1 MSEWFDLCR
10 GLRRIAR
17 HNSRCENGWLI
28 SFYSW
33 HRGLSVWLCSLC
45 SARGSHRLLAVTSLS
60 PARRHGAH
68 LSPGGQ
74 AAHTRPPGTQETH
87 GASGRAAPVY
97 GSDLAR
103 AEASSAASLADW
115 SRAVHQAG
123 GNWSVYRLPNCRPP
137 GCWARLARPDP
148 GLSQS
153 PAAQTRSA
161 PIFKNIRR
169 QYPGHQCRH
178 SPHRRNLSPI
188 NSHRHASQ
196 VLRPH

>member
-33 HRGLSVWLCSLC
+33 HRGLSVWLCAHSAQLGAHTGYWQWPA
-45 SARGSHRLLAVTSLS
+45 SARPGDTELILARA
-60 PARRHGAH
+60 ARQ
-68 LSPGGQ
+68 LTPG
-74 AAHTRPPGTQETH
+74 PPGTQETH

-137 GCWARLARPDP
+137 GCLGQAGQARPWS
-148 GLSQS
+148 LSI
-153 PAAQTRSA
+153 TRSPD
-161 PIFKNIRR
+161 PI
-169 QYPGHQCRH
+169 
-178 SPHRRNLSPI
+178 SSNL
-188 NSHRHASQ
+188 
-196 VLRPH
+196 

>member
-68 LSPGGQ
+68 LSAARQLTPG
-74 AAHTRPPGTQETH
+74 PPGTQETH
-87 GASGRAAPVY
+87 GASGRAASVY

-103 AEASSAASLADW
+103 AEASTVRQLLWPIGAGPCT
-115 SRAVHQAG
+115 RRPG
-123 GNWSVYRLPNCRPP
+123 GNWSVYRLPNCRPLAAGP
-137 GCWARLARPDP
+137 GWPGQTLVSLNHPQPRPDQLQSLRISAANTP
-148 GLSQS
+148 GIS
-153 PAAQTRSA
+153 AATLHTGATCHPSIVIDTHPRS
-161 PIFKNIRR
+161 
-169 QYPGHQCRH
+169 
-178 SPHRRNLSPI
+178 
-188 NSHRHASQ
+188 
-196 VLRPH
+196 

>member
-68 LSPGGQ
+68 LSAGPGSSHPGHPAPKRHTGPAGGPRQCTGVTWPGLRPAQWGSFSGRLEPGRAPGG
-74 AAHTRPPGTQETH
+74 RELIG
-87 GASGRAAPVY
+87 
-97 GSDLAR
+97 L
-103 AEASSAASLADW
+103 SLAKLPP
-115 SRAVHQAG
+115 SRLLGQAG
-123 GNWSVYRLPNCRPP
+123 Q
-137 GCWARLARPDP
+137 ARPWS
-148 GLSQS
+148 LSI
-153 PAAQTRSA
+153 TRSPD
-161 PIFKNIRR
+161 PI
-169 QYPGHQCRH
+169 
-178 SPHRRNLSPI
+178 SSNL
-188 NSHRHASQ
+188 
-196 VLRPH
+196 

>member
-68 LSPGGQ
+68 LSAGPGSSHPATRHPRDTRGQRAGRVSVREWPGPGWGQLCSFSGRLEPGRAPGG
-74 AAHTRPPGTQETH
+74 RELIG
-87 GASGRAAPVY
+87 
-97 GSDLAR
+97 L
-103 AEASSAASLADW
+103 SLAKLPP
-115 SRAVHQAG
+115 SRLLGQAG
-123 GNWSVYRLPNCRPP
+123 Q
-137 GCWARLARPDP
+137 ARPWS
-148 GLSQS
+148 LSI
-153 PAAQTRSA
+153 TRSPD
-161 PIFKNIRR
+161 PI
-169 QYPGHQCRH
+169 
-178 SPHRRNLSPI
+178 SSNL
-188 NSHRHASQ
+188 
-196 VLRPH
+196 

>member
-33 HRGLSVWLCSLC
+33 HRGLSVWLCAHSAQLGAHTGYWQWPA
-45 SARGSHRLLAVTSLS
+45 SARPGDTELILARA
-60 PARRHGAH
+60 ARQ
-68 LSPGGQ
+68 LTPG
-74 AAHTRPPGTQETH
+74 PPGTQETH

-115 SRAVHQAG
+115 SRAVHQAARRELIG
-123 GNWSVYRLPNCRPP
+123 LSLAKLPPSRLLGP
-137 GCWARLARPDP
+137 GWPGQTLVSLNHPQPRPDQLQSLRISAANTP
-148 GLSQS
+148 GIS
-153 PAAQTRSA
+153 AATLHTGATCHPSIVIDTHPRS
-161 PIFKNIRR
+161 
-169 QYPGHQCRH
+169 
-178 SPHRRNLSPI
+178 
-188 NSHRHASQ
+188 
-196 VLRPH
+196 

>member
-33 HRGLSVWLCSLC
+33 HRGLSVWLCAHSAQLGAHTGYWQWPA
-45 SARGSHRLLAVTSLS
+45 SARPGDTELILA
-60 PARRHGAH
+60 R
-68 LSPGGQ
+68 GQ
-74 AAHTRPPGTQETH
+74 AAHTRATRHPREGGPGQCTGVTWPGLRPALQLLWPI
-87 GASGRAAPVY
+87 GAGPCTRRP
-97 GSDLAR
+97 
-103 AEASSAASLADW
+103 
-115 SRAVHQAG
+115 G

-137 GCWARLARPDP
+137 GCCARLARPDP

-153 PAAQTRSA
+153 PLAKTRSA

-169 QYPGHQCRH
+169 Q
-178 SPHRRNLSPI
+178 
-188 NSHRHASQ
+188 
-196 VLRPH
+196 

>member
-33 HRGLSVWLCSLC
+33 HRGLSVWLCAHSAQLGAHTGYWQWPA
-45 SARGSHRLLAVTSLS
+45 SARPGDTELILA
-60 PARRHGAH
+60 R
-68 LSPGGQ
+68 GQ
-74 AAHTRPPGTQETH
+74 AAHTRATRHPRDTRGQRAGRVSVREWPGPGWGQHSE
-87 GASGRAAPVY
+87 
-97 GSDLAR
+97 
-103 AEASSAASLADW
+103 AASLADW

-137 GCWARLARPDP
+137 GWWARLARPDP

-153 PAAQTRSA
+153 PLAQTRSA

-169 QYPGHQCRH
+169 Q
-178 SPHRRNLSPI
+178 
-188 NSHRHASQ
+188 
-196 VLRPH
+196 

>member
-33 HRGLSVWLCSLC
+33 HRGLSVWLCAHSAQLGAHTGYWQWPA
-45 SARGSHRLLAVTSLS
+45 SARPGDTELILA
-60 PARRHGAH
+60 R
-68 LSPGGQ
+68 GQ

-87 GASGRAAPVY
+87 GASGRAASVY

-115 SRAVHQAG
+115 SRAVHQAARRELIG
-123 GNWSVYRLPNCRPP
+123 LSLAKLPPSRLL
-137 GCWARLARPDP
+137 GQAGQARPWS
-148 GLSQS
+148 LSI
-153 PAAQTRSA
+153 TRSPD
-161 PIFKNIRR
+161 PI
-169 QYPGHQCRH
+169 
-178 SPHRRNLSPI
+178 SSNL
-188 NSHRHASQ
+188 
-196 VLRPH
+196 

>member
-68 LSPGGQ
+68 LSAGPGSSHPGHPAPKRHTGPAGGPRQCTGVTWPGLRPALQLLWPIGAGPCTRRAGTDRFIACQTAALQ
-74 AAHTRPPGTQETH
+74 AAGPGWPGQTLVSLNHPQPRPDQLQ
-87 GASGRAAPVY
+87 SLRI
-97 GSDLAR
+97 
-103 AEASSAASLADW
+103 SAA
-115 SRAVHQAG
+115 
-123 GNWSVYRLPNCRPP
+123 NTP
-137 GCWARLARPDP
+137 GI
-148 GLSQS
+148 S
-153 PAAQTRSA
+153 AATLHTGATCHPSIVIDTHPRS
-161 PIFKNIRR
+161 
-169 QYPGHQCRH
+169 
-178 SPHRRNLSPI
+178 
-188 NSHRHASQ
+188 
-196 VLRPH
+196 